1 MDNFDG
7 TIGKITSAVLKAGLK
22 KDTKIQFVVSI
33 TISAAFTLLDLHDI
47 QAAEDI
53 GQIALAV
60 FLSSEDYA
68 KEVIVVVGD
77 ALTTTEL
84 TEAYTRGSGHA
95 LPSVPSAV
103 ARILLSMNKH
113 TKDLYVFILFLWC
126 LVQKR
131 LSVY

>member
-7 TIGKITSAVLKAGLK
+7 AIGKITSAVLKAGLK
-22 KDTKIQFVVSI
+22 KDTKVQFIVSI
-33 TISAAFTLLDLHDI
+33 TISTSFRLLDLYDI

-84 TEAYTRGSGHA
+84 TEAYARGSGHA
-95 LPSVPSAV
+95 LPSVPLV
-103 ARILLSMNKH
+103 LARILLSMNKH
-113 TKDLYVFILFLWC
+113 TKDLYVFILPLWC
-126 LVQKR
+126 LVPKR